1 MERNE
6 IIDILVNREGY
17 SRTNAIVASQEAKS
31 LCKELAP
38 LYEAWLKDSTQNDYI
53 SDELSLLKIMED
65 TKSTYLAALLNM
77 DWIIKEPDVAIPVI
91 KSLH

>member
-17 SRTNAIVASQEAKS
+17 SRTNAIVASHEAKA
-31 LCKELAP
+31 LCNELVP
-38 LYEAWLKDSTQNDYI
+38 LYEAWLKDSTKTDYV
-53 SDELSLLKIMED
+53 SGELSLLKIMQS

-77 DWIIKEPDVAIPVI
+77 DWIIKEPDVAIPVV

>member
-1 MERNE
+1 MERKE

-17 SRTNAIVASQEAKS
+17 SRKNAIVASHEAKS
-31 LCKELAP
+31 LCRELVP

-53 SDELSLLKIMED
+53 FDGLSLLKIKET

-77 DWIIKEPDVAIPVI
+77 DWIIKEPEVAIPVV
-91 KSLH
+91 KSIS